1 MRLFYKVSIV
11 CPYCLPGEPKQAVFL
26 YISSYTDESKVP
38 HRLAEHA
45 PPGYGTRSSGLRNT
59 FLRPGFAARI
69 AQTQADGRPIHFSR
83 FSHVLIL
90 SRLYRRTTGNIPFF
104 ASKRGIFRRF
114 SVHPERQEGG
124 LGNPKYGQKYH
135 FRLSPSAVRRCRN
148 FRPHHWNMWGTC
160 HKASAGE

>member
-1 MRLFYKVSIV
+1 MCLFYKVSIV

-26 YISSYTDESKVP
+26 YISSYTDESEVRQRRP
-38 HRLAEHA
+38 RRAARASVTRRGEFGDT
-45 PPGYGTRSSGLRNT
+45 PPST
-59 FLRPGFAARI
+59 GFAARI

-83 FSHVLIL
+83 VLIL
-90 SRLYRRTTGNIPFF
+90 SRLYRRTTGNIPLFT
-104 ASKRGIFRRF
+104 SKRGIFRRF

-124 LGNPKYGQKYH
+124 LGNPKYGQKHH

>member
-1 MRLFYKVSIV
+1 MCLFYKVSIV
-11 CPYCLPGEPKQAVFL
+11 CPYCLPSEPKQAVFL
-26 YISSYTDESKVP
+26 YISSHTDESIVP

-45 PPGYGTRSSGLRNT
+45 PPGYGTRSSG
-59 FLRPGFAARI
+59 
-69 AQTQADGRPIHFSR
+69 PILPRESRRRKPMAVRSIFRDFSR
-83 FSHVLIL
+83 VLIL

-114 SVHPERQEGG
+114 LVHPEGQEGG

-135 FRLSPSAVRRCRN
+135 FRLRPSAVRRCRN